1 MMNPM
6 KDFLPILVILLLSFS
21 NSIAFRS
28 SSKGRDSFS
37 TRSTL
42 KYVSSSDMKNNA
54 DVSYLIARGDGSTG
68 GGGLP
73 MPGKD
78 RDDDSDGLVRP
89 KVNVLLSMYQDKF
102 FMISPKR

>member
-1 MMNPM
+1 
-6 KDFLPILVILLLSFS
+6 
-21 NSIAFRS
+21 
-28 SSKGRDSFS
+28 
-37 TRSTL
+37 
-42 KYVSSSDMKNNA
+42 MKNNA

-78 RDDDSDGLVRP
+78 RDEDSDGLVRP
-89 KVNVLLSMYQDKF
+89 KVNVMLSMDQDKF